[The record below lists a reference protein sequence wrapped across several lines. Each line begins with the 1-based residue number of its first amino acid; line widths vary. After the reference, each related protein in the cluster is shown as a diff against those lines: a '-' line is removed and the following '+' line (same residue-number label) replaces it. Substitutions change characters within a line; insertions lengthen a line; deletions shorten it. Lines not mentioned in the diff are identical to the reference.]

1 MAEGI
6 SKKSILRLSPAMIA
20 ADVENNGRRTHNVDV
35 DDLAMEILED
45 GQLLQPVGVTGPF
58 RKGEGRPEDKGKY
71 RLNFG
76 FRRFQAMSMIIEGG
90 LAAGSPGEE
99 ALSMIDCTLLS
110 SEAGNDKTAFLF
122 NLAENVSR
130 EPLNPMDQAYNIVKL
145 IDEFGMTN
153 AEAAKELK
161 ISASAASQLKT
172 LMKLP
177 VSLHKHIAS
186 GRIGAS
192 VGYELSRQPAEQI
205 EELAEKLLAET
216 KATGGKITRE
226 ALTEATR
233 SDGEAGGGE
242 GDTPAPEGET
252 PADGKPSKTRTP
264 IKPRSIK
271 AALSFLSIYKLTDIR
286 TEKGKK
292 QLVVEFVESVF
303 AGVEEKKLKKIFDA
317 ILPD

>member
-6 SKKSILRLSPAMIA
+6 SKKTILRLSPDMIV
-20 ADVENNGRRTHNVDV
+20 ADTENNGRRYHSVDV
-35 DDLAMEILED
+35 DELATEILED
-45 GQLLQPVGVTGPF
+45 GQLLQPVGVSGPYK
-58 RKGEGRPEDKGKY
+58 KGEGKPEYKGKY

-76 FRRFQAMSMIIEGG
+76 FRRWQAMCMIIDGG
-90 LAAGSPGEE
+90 MATGTPGEE

-110 SEAGNDKTAFLF
+110 PDAGDDKTAFLY

-130 EPLNPMDQAYNIVKL
+130 EQLNPMDQAHNIVKL

-161 ISASAASQLKT
+161 ISASAASQLKA

-177 VSLHKHIAS
+177 VSLHKHLAS

-205 EELAEKLLAET
+205 EALAEQLLAET
-216 KATGGKITRE
+216 KPGGKITRE

-233 SDGEAGGGE
+233 ADGEGDGGAAPDGEA
-242 GDTPAPEGET
+242 
-252 PADGKPSKTRTP
+252 PADGKASKTRTP

>member
-6 SKKSILRLSPAMIA
+6 SKKTILRLSPAMIV
-20 ADVENNGRRTHNVDV
+20 ADTENNGRRYHNVDV

-90 LAAGSPGEE
+90 LAVSTPGEE

-110 SEAGNDKTAFLF
+110 SEAGDDKAAFLF

-130 EPLNPMDQAYNIVKL
+130 ESLNPMDQAHNITKL

-161 ISASAASQLKT
+161 ISASSASQLKA

-177 VSLHKHIAS
+177 VGLHKHLAS

-205 EELAEKLLAET
+205 EGLAEKLLAET
-216 KATGGKITRE
+216 KAGGKITRE
-226 ALTEATR
+226 AVVEATR
-233 SDGEAGGGE
+233 AGGEAGGGE

>member
-6 SKKSILRLSPAMIA
+6 SKKTILRLSPAMIA
-20 ADVENNGRRTHNVDV
+20 ADTENNGRRYHNVAV

-45 GQLLQPVGVTGPF
+45 GQLLQPLGVTGPF
-58 RKGEGRPEDKGKY
+58 KKGEGKPEDKGKY

-76 FRRFQAMSMIIEGG
+76 LRRFQAMQMIIDGG
-90 LAAGSPGEE
+90 LAVGSPNED

-110 SEAGNDKTAFLF
+110 SEAGDDKAAFLF

-130 EPLNPMDQAYNIVKL
+130 ESLNPMDQAHNIVKL

-153 AEAAKELK
+153 AEAAKELN
-161 ISASAASQLKT
+161 ISASAASQLKA

-177 VSLHKHIAS
+177 VSLHKHLAS

-192 VGYELSRQPAEQI
+192 VGYELSRQPAEQV

-216 KATGGKITRE
+216 KAGGKITRE
-226 ALTEATR
+226 ALTEAIR
-233 SDGEAGGGE
+233 PDGESDGGDGGVV
-242 GDTPAPEGET
+242 TPEGEI
-252 PADGKPSKTRTP
+252 PADGKASKTRTP

-292 QLVVEFVESVF
+292 QLVVEFVEAVF
-303 AGVEEKKLKKIFDA
+303 AGTDEKKLKKIFDA